1 MFKLNIYQIKPYIT
15 VLLVTMILSTVFI
28 LSAYYNTKSEQ
39 TYEMTD
45 HKITNISTKDE
56 QYQMNSDEKSE
67 RTLNQF
73 LAKAK

>member
-1 MFKLNIYQIKPYIT
+1 MFKLYINQIKPYIT

-45 HKITNISTKDE
+45 HKITNISTKGE

>member
-1 MFKLNIYQIKPYIT
+1 MFKLSIYQIKPYIT

-45 HKITNISTKDE
+45 HQITNISTKDE

>member
-1 MFKLNIYQIKPYIT
+1 MFKLYIYQIKPYIT

-45 HKITNISTKDE
+45 HQITNISTKDE
-56 QYQMNSDEKSE
+56 QYQMISDEKSE

>member
-1 MFKLNIYQIKPYIT
+1 MFKLYINQIKPYIT

-45 HKITNISTKDE
+45 HKITNISTKGE
-56 QYQMNSDEKSE
+56 QYQMNSDKKSE

>member
-1 MFKLNIYQIKPYIT
+1 MFKLYIYQIKPYIT

-45 HKITNISTKDE
+45 HKITNISTKGE

>member
-1 MFKLNIYQIKPYIT
+1 MFKLYIYQIKPYIT

-45 HKITNISTKDE
+45 HQITNISTKDE
-56 QYQMNSDEKSE
+56 QYQMNSDEKSK

>member
-1 MFKLNIYQIKPYIT
+1 MFKLSIYQIKPYIT

-45 HKITNISTKDE
+45 HQITNISTKDE
-56 QYQMNSDEKSE
+56 Q
-67 RTLNQF
+67 
-73 LAKAK
+73 

>member
-1 MFKLNIYQIKPYIT
+1 MFKLYIYQIKPYIT

-45 HKITNISTKDE
+45 HQITNISTKDE
-56 QYQMNSDEKSE
+56 QYQMNSDEIANGHSI
-67 RTLNQF
+67 NF
-73 LAKAK
+73 

>member
-1 MFKLNIYQIKPYIT
+1 MLKLYIYQIKPYIT

-45 HKITNISTKDE
+45 HQITNISTKDE

>member
-1 MFKLNIYQIKPYIT
+1 MFKLYIYQIKPYIT
-15 VLLVTMILSTVFI
+15 VLLVTMILSTVYI

-45 HKITNISTKDE
+45 HQITNISTKDE

>member
-45 HKITNISTKDE
+45 HQITNISTKDE

-73 LAKAK
+73 LAKAE

>member
-1 MFKLNIYQIKPYIT
+1 MFKLYIYQIKPYIT

-45 HKITNISTKDE
+45 HQITNISTKDE

-73 LAKAK
+73 LTKAK

>member
-1 MFKLNIYQIKPYIT
+1 MFKLYIYQIKPYIT

-45 HKITNISTKDE
+45 HQITNISTKDE

>member
-1 MFKLNIYQIKPYIT
+1 MFKLYIYQIKPYIT

>member
-1 MFKLNIYQIKPYIT
+1 MLKLYIYQIKPYIA
-15 VLLVTMILSTVFI
+15 VLLATMALSTVFI
-28 LSAYYNTKSEQ
+28 LTAYYNTESEQ

-45 HKITNISTKDE
+45 HQITNVSTKDE
-56 QYQMNSDEKSE
+56 QYQVNSDEKSE

>member
-45 HKITNISTKDE
+45 HQITNISTKDE

>member
-1 MFKLNIYQIKPYIT
+1 MFKLSIYQIKPYIT

-45 HKITNISTKDE
+45 HKITNISTKGE